1 MKKHFYQQIIVI
13 DSIHL
18 GLETLDLSPE
28 EKQELVEIVE
38 NNMHH
43 IVVDTVLSELEE
55 NDKKTFLALITQP
68 DQKHDLIWAFLEMKV
83 DQAEVKIKEAVKAF
97 EAEILKDILELKVK
111 A

>member
-1 MKKHFYQQIIVI
+1 MKKHFYHQIIVI

-18 GLETLDLSPE
+18 GLGTLDLSPKEKE
-28 EKQELVEIVE
+28 ELIEIIE

-43 IVVDTVLSELEE
+43 TVVDTVLSELEE

-68 DQKHDLIWAFLEMKV
+68 DQKHDLIWAFLDMKV
-83 DQAEVKIKEAVKAF
+83 AQAETKIKEAVKAF
-97 EAEILKDILELKVK
+97 EVKILQDILELKEK